1 MATLVKRDGP
11 GGVDGDPP
19 QWAVDRAQAL
29 VAPGETILGIYTI
42 SEKNRTNATLQL
54 MTPMLVL
61 PCFWP
66 HFCILSPCICA
77 CIVSSWVS
85 LGQVFIVTDKR
96 IYRSVD
102 ECNEKTCSTP
112 RRCCGGRDSAD
123 AELSIITSME
133 TVKGGALCCLQ
144 LFPTKRVVLRLPFGH
159 PLANAG
165 ARKRTPNYLTVI
177 YCDDPE
183 AVMRLIRD
191 AKDKASTAASA
202 VVAPGMVTATVMA
215 APVVQ
220 PGIVQPGIVQP
231 MEMER
236 EDDPM
241 TQLKKLKELLDMGA
255 ITQAEFDEKK
265 GPLLEKM

>member
-77 CIVSSWVS
+77 CIGSSWVS

-102 ECNEKTCSTP
+102 TEKTGWTP
-112 RRCCGGRDSAD
+112 RCCCGGRDSAD

-144 LFPTKRVVLRLPFGH
+144 LFPTKQVVLRLPFGH

-165 ARKRTPNYLTVI
+165 ARKRIPNYLTVI